1 MSDLDKQDVAAM
13 EKARGKAVKSI
24 LVVTDKNSVYN
35 AIKTCF
41 RAEYRVDVVSDKETC
56 LEHFRKNRYEL
67 TFLDIEMFQNG
78 SDSGNG
84 STCCTTIL
92 KSLWQV
98 FPTAEIVAMSS
109 PEKLR
114 EAVLAVR
121 EGASNYITYPIHIE
135 ELRHVTESIYQ
146 SVLMRSELDYLRGKF
161 WQNNLMEVV
170 QTGNLKMKRVYERIR
185 ALAPTQTRVLLTGE
199 TGTGKSLMAKL
210 IHRHSDRADAQFIT
224 VHCGA
229 IPETLLETELFGYE
243 KGAFT
248 GADRRKLGKFEIAHK
263 GTIFLDEIGT
273 MPPSAQIKL
282 LKVLQ
287 DKTFQRIG
295 GEVDIEVDVRMIFAT
310 NADLK
315 KMREEGLFRND
326 LYYRLSVFPVEIP
339 PLRERVEDIP
349 YLSILILKK
358 LNKLNTKEIRDID
371 PRVLD
376 AFKKYQW
383 PGNIRELEN
392 LMERAYIIESS
403 LVLTPESF
411 PLDLFS
417 QVNLDPDCGSGFY
430 LTLSEFKRRTTEK
443 YLTKL
448 LALHKGRI
456 RKASESAG
464 ISSRQLHKLMT
475 KYGMNKKDFRSLSS

>member
-1 MSDLDKQDVAAM
+1 MGKEVELILDDIIRSDCHDP
-13 EKARGKAVKSI
+13 
-24 LVVTDKNSVYN
+24 
-35 AIKTCF
+35 F
-41 RAEYRVDVVSDKETC
+41 
-56 LEHFRKNRYEL
+56 
-67 TFLDIEMFQNG
+67 
-78 SDSGNG
+78 
-84 STCCTTIL
+84 
-92 KSLWQV
+92 
-98 FPTAEIVAMSS
+98 
-109 PEKLR
+109 
-114 EAVLAVR
+114 
-121 EGASNYITYPIHIE
+121 
-135 ELRHVTESIYQ
+135 
-146 SVLMRSELDYLRGKF
+146 
-161 WQNNLMEVV
+161 
-170 QTGNLKMKRVYERIR
+170 
-185 ALAPTQTRVLLTGE
+185 RVLGFHVISKKPPQSIIRTFQPH
-199 TGTGKSLMAKL
+199 AK
-210 IHRHSDRADAQFIT
+210 A
-224 VHCGA
+224 
-229 IPETLLETELFGYE
+229 
-243 KGAFT
+243 
-248 GADRRKLGKFEIAHK
+248 
-263 GTIFLDEIGT
+263 
-273 MPPSAQIKL
+273 MKL
-282 LKVLQ
+282 LV
-287 DKTFQRIG
+287 D
-295 GEVDIEVDVRMIFAT
+295 GEKIDMY
-310 NADLK
+310 